1 MLSLAVFAIY
11 VCGALWLLAAVWRT
25 DPQRAAGH
33 GRLVTGL
40 TTATLGVLLHAYLL
54 WGALLGGQDLAL
66 NTNEAAS
73 LVGWIIALISLWTT
87 WQRPRFAA
95 LAGVLLLCVG
105 VTAAFTD
112 DASRNFVAS
121 QSGWQL
127 AAHIVIA
134 IVAYALIALGA
145 VIALALSA
153 LDRRLRR
160 HQPLRALG
168 KLPSMEALE
177 SAMFQTIYV
186 GFALLTLTLFSG
198 FIFVQDLVA
207 QHLTH
212 KVALSC
218 VAWLILGILLIG
230 RWRLGWRGRIAARW
244 TLGGFVLLGL
254 AYFGSKFVLEV
265 ILGRHWG

>member
-11 VCGALWLLAAVWRT
+11 FCSCLWLLAAVWRSE
-25 DPQRAAGH
+25 PARAVH
-33 GRLVTGL
+33 GKLLAGL
-40 TTATLGVLLHAYLL
+40 TTAGLGVLLHAYLL
-54 WGALLGGQDLAL
+54 YRVLFGGAELAL
-66 NTNEAAS
+66 NTLEAAS
-73 LVGWIIALISLWTT
+73 LVGWIIAAISLWAT
-87 WQRPRFAA
+87 WRRPRFAG

-105 VTAAFTD
+105 LAAAITD
-112 DASRNFVAS
+112 DGSRDFVTS
-121 QSGWQL
+121 QSGWEL

-134 IVAYALIALGA
+134 IVAYALITLGA

-153 LDRRLRR
+153 LDRRLRG
-160 HQPLRALG
+160 HQPLGVLN
-168 KLPSMEALE
+168 KLPSVEALE
-177 SAMFQTIYV
+177 AAMFQTISA

-198 FIFVQDLVA
+198 FIFVQDLMA
-207 QHLTH
+207 QHLAH

-230 RWRLGWRGRIAARW
+230 RWRLGWRGRTAARW

-265 ILGRHWG
+265 VLGRHWG

>member
-11 VCGALWLLAAVWRT
+11 FCSCLWLFAAVWQP
-25 DPQRAAGH
+25 DPERAMH
-33 GRLVTGL
+33 GKLVTGL
-40 TTATLGVLLHAYLL
+40 TTAGLGVLLHGYLL
-54 WGALLGGQDLAL
+54 YRALFGGTELAL
-66 NTNEAAS
+66 NTPEAAS
-73 LVGWIIALISLWTT
+73 LVGWIIAIISVWTT
-87 WQRPRFAA
+87 WRRPRFAA
-95 LAGVLLLCVG
+95 LTGVLLLCAG
-105 VTAAFTD
+105 LAAAITD
-112 DASRNFVAS
+112 DGSRDFVTS
-121 QSGWQL
+121 QSGWEL

-145 VIALALSA
+145 AIALALSA

-160 HQPLRALG
+160 HQPLGVMG
-168 KLPSMEALE
+168 KLPSVEALE
-177 SAMFQTIYV
+177 SAMFQTISA

-207 QHLTH
+207 QHLAH

-230 RWRLGWRGRIAARW
+230 RWRLGWRGRVAARW

-254 AYFGSKFVLEV
+254 AYFGSKVVLEV
-265 ILGRHWG
+265 VLGRHWG